1 MEKKYQSVS
10 GTSEEN
16 VYRKRRHSYSEAMAD
31 ENTID
36 SNDMEL
42 VECYQ
47 SRINLDR
54 NSSLRRKLKSRNNSS
69 LESVTWSSMSYD
81 SKRELIRTTSADTNR
96 SWSEF
101 ELSEM
106 LRSYPDV
113 VRCKCFVGTNNK
125 CQCRY
130 RYQCCHCQRRR
141 ISSISRRESFGSLR
155 RKDSSYSVSTC
166 QSFLPPSS
174 VRNSSIGSV
183 YRIGSYN
190 RGDSSSD
197 QNERILNKELPIQR
211 RRYSDQTHFVRPCQI
226 EYADRRRYSEQ
237 TLRDN
242 IAESS
247 SASRCNNHLRTRL
260 SSRFLAKAGQKR
272 SSLFFKPT
280 TSYDDVPVEE
290 KEEEHNETDYE
301 KDGND
306 SGISSVPDNRRKSKA
321 TTSAPTVNPKM
332 FKRRFSE
339 QLILEAGLSGL
350 PDFDTLVKPEQNDI
364 AEDEEESMTGIN
376 ARKRLTL
383 KKHYYPEGGW
393 GKIIILVGVL
403 VQLLSHGLQLATG
416 VLLTPMINHFEH
428 DVKDSALRLIPR
440 KPAMLIVASRLKWIR
455 GTRRKLNP
463 DRGGE
468 VAVAVAVAAAPP
480 ATLAITSS
488 PAASS

>member
-1 MEKKYQSVS
+1 
-10 GTSEEN
+10 
-16 VYRKRRHSYSEAMAD
+16 
-31 ENTID
+31 
-36 SNDMEL
+36 
-42 VECYQ
+42 
-47 SRINLDR
+47 
-54 NSSLRRKLKSRNNSS
+54 
-69 LESVTWSSMSYD
+69 MSFD
-81 SKRELIRTTSADTNR
+81 SKRELIRTPSADTNR
-96 SWSEF
+96 SSSEF
-101 ELSEM
+101 ELSEV
-106 LRSYPDV
+106 LRSYPDLDSKLI
-113 VRCKCFVGTNNK
+113 RCKCYVVTNNK

-183 YRIGSYN
+183 YRIGYYN

-197 QNERILNKELPIQR
+197 QNERIVNKELPIQ

-237 TLRDN
+237 TPRDN
-242 IAESS
+242 IVECS
-247 SASRCNNHLRTRL
+247 SASRCNNHLRSRL

-272 SSLFFKPT
+272 SSLSFKPT
-280 TSYDDVPVEE
+280 TSYDDVPV
-290 KEEEHNETDYE
+290 KEEEEEEGKEKEKEHDETDYE

-339 QLILEAGLSGL
+339 QLILEGGLSGL
-350 PDFDTLVKPEQNDI
+350 PDFDTLVRPEQDDI
-364 AEDEEESMTGIN
+364 AEDDEESLTGIN

-393 GKIIILVGVL
+393 GRTIILVGVL
-403 VQLLSHGLQLATG
+403 VQLLSHGLQLAAG
-416 VLLTPMINHFEH
+416 VILTPMINHFKR
-428 DVKDSALRLIPR
+428 DVRDAGIDVTFNGKHPADPNLPR
-440 KPAMLIVASRLKWIR
+440 IVTPTIDCVRPFE
-455 GTRRKLNP
+455 NNFQNQ
-463 DRGGE
+463 
-468 VAVAVAVAAAPP
+468 
-480 ATLAITSS
+480 
-488 PAASS
+488 